1 MPRIKPPKPKSRA
14 DNAGFLERLRL
25 FRKDLFCSQ
34 PERLYSAKM
43 ARVKTPFYSSVLVNQ
58 PELVKTVLE
67 DRPMDF
73 PKSEIITETLKPL
86 LGNSVFLTN
95 GELWARQRRMIDP
108 AFEAGR
114 LRESFPGMVAS
125 GEAAL
130 ARLKTGETE
139 MEFETAHLAA
149 DVIFRTLFSIPITEN
164 RARLVFQAFREYQRS
179 QPLLSPM
186 ELIRAPKWLPR
197 KQKGEDHAHTI
208 RTLLGELVSERQAL
222 IDAGQTPDDL
232 ATKIMTT
239 RDPDT
244 GQVFTHQE
252 MVDQVAIF
260 FLAGHETSA
269 SALSWALYCL
279 ACDPEAQ
286 RDVSDEI
293 EEVVGEGPFEF
304 AHIPRLRFT
313 RDVFREVLRLYPPVP
328 MMVRETL
335 KDETFRNENL
345 RAGSLCMVSPWHMGR
360 HTGIWVAPDVFDPW
374 RWQDETTRHCARQAY
389 LPFSKGARVCSGA
402 GFAMLEGVL
411 LLAMMVRGFHMAP
424 TSRVPV
430 PVAHLT
436 VRAEDGIWLNLSPRD

>member
-1 MPRIKPPKPKSRA
+1 M
-14 DNAGFLERLRL
+14 
-25 FRKDLFCSQ
+25 FRSQ

-43 ARVKTPFYSSVLVNQ
+43 ARMRTPLYSSVLVNE

-73 PKSEIITETLKPL
+73 PKSGIISETLRPL
-86 LGNSVFLTN
+86 LGDSVFVTN
-95 GELWARQRRMIDP
+95 GDLWTRQRRMIDP

-114 LRESFPGMVAS
+114 LRESFAAMVGA

-130 ARLKTGETE
+130 KRLKSGETE

-149 DVIFRTLFSIPITEN
+149 DVIFRTLFSIPITED
-164 RARLVFQAFREYQRS
+164 RAREVFDAFRAYQLS
-179 QPLLSPM
+179 QPLLSPLD
-186 ELIRAPKWLPR
+186 LIKAPKWLPR
-197 KQKGEDHAHTI
+197 RRRGEAHARKI
-208 RTLLGELVSERQAL
+208 RGLLGALV
-222 IDAGQTPDDL
+222 DARHAEILAGTAPEDL
-232 ATKIMTT
+232 ATKLMTT
-239 RDPDT
+239 SDPET
-244 GQVFTHQE
+244 GALFSREE

-286 RDVSDEI
+286 RDVL
-293 EEVVGEGPFEF
+293 EEVCDVVREGPFAF
-304 AHIPRLRFT
+304 AHIPKLRFT

-328 MMVRETL
+328 MMVRETSQR
-335 KDETFRNENL
+335 ERFRNVNL
-345 RAGSLCMVSPWHMGR
+345 SKGSLCMVSPWHLGR
-360 HTGIWVAPDVFDPW
+360 HKQIWSEPDVFDPW
-374 RWQDETTRHCARQAY
+374 RWQEESTRHCARDAF

-411 LLAMMVRGFHMAP
+411 LLAMLVRGFHLAP
-424 TSRVPV
+424 TKHVPV

-436 VRAEDGIWLNLSPRD
+436 VRSEAGVYLNLTPRD